1 MEASVQAQEEA
12 KEAELSRKELG
23 LEGGVDSLKALIQVK
38 AASGP
43 ARVLCV
49 CCLEC
54 LLELVYLCF
63 SFKVQ
68 LHVRYSI
75 FWGFEYIQF
84 SEFNSHPAPSYAAVP
99 TTEEAH
105 THY

>member
-49 CCLEC
+49 L
-54 LLELVYLCF
+54 F
-63 SFKVQ
+63 GMSFGVG
-68 LHVRYSI
+68 LSL
-75 FWGFEYIQF
+75 FFF
-84 SEFNSHPAPSYAAVP
+84 
-99 TTEEAH
+99 
-105 THY
+105 

>member
-23 LEGGVDSLKALIQVK
+23 LEEGVDSLKALIQVK

-43 ARVLCV
+43 TQVLCV

-54 LLELVYLCF
+54 LLGLVYLCF
-63 SFKVQ
+63 F
-68 LHVRYSI
+68 
-75 FWGFEYIQF
+75 F
-84 SEFNSHPAPSYAAVP
+84 
-99 TTEEAH
+99 
-105 THY
+105 